1 MPLPPR
7 RGVENDQT
15 HQTHRN
21 RGGCSG
27 RTTACHT
34 GHIAHILSAKWGTC
48 HFFTYD
54 RQKRKMREETT
65 NDKLPFV
72 PKSIQ
77 THPCALLNF
86 LSFSLAVCVIT
97 GSYPTKQRE
106 EQRNIEGKKKEVQET
121 KNFVSIQGR
130 ALLGGYGWVLFSW
143 ALTRDLK
150 KPSFPLPAKNIRKQ
164 ALSKVPQ
171 KGGMGDP
178 NQSQRMGSDHTL
190 QNKGR
195 SKEILRGRKKK
206 YRKPKISFRF
216 KVELCWTPNKV
227 VIKKERV

>member
-1 MPLPPR
+1 MSADSSEAASEASGARSAPAEPRDVYYKQSRACVSRPLLER
-7 RGVENDQT
+7 RG
-15 HQTHRN
+15 
-21 RGGCSG
+21 SA
-27 RTTACHT
+27 RTALRCDCH
-34 GHIAHILSAKWGTC
+34 
-48 HFFTYD
+48 
-54 RQKRKMREETT
+54 
-65 NDKLPFV
+65 
-72 PKSIQ
+72 
-77 THPCALLNF
+77 
-86 LSFSLAVCVIT
+86 